1 MNVERMLRT
10 TSLIRNGFLRST
22 SKQLPRNNI
31 TRCLTSECMKGKHFK
46 RAPLASQLSS
56 CHQYNSANPSIGLR
70 YYASDSDYPS
80 HNKVLL
86 PALSPT
92 MEKGTIISWEKK
104 EGDKLNEGDLLAE
117 IETDKATMG
126 FETPEEGYLA
136 KILVAAG
143 SKDVPIGKLVCIIV
157 DNEEDVAAF
166 KDYKDTGGPPKP
178 AAPPTPAPSVAP
190 PVPPP
195 PPAAMVPPPPVPVA
209 APPRPAPAAPGGRV
223 FASPLA
229 RSLAAEKGID
239 LKTLGSGS
247 GIYSSI
253 TSSDLASAPAAAP
266 AAPPGVPPVPRVP
279 GAAYTDIPVSNIRA
293 VIAQRLLESKQN
305 IPHYY
310 LSVDIKM
317 DKIMSMRQELNA
329 QLASMHK
336 RSKSSEGVEAKPP
349 KLSVNDFIIK
359 AAALACKK
367 VPEANSSW
375 LGSVIREYHSVDVSV
390 AVATPRGLITPIVF
404 SAERK
409 GLADINQ
416 DVQILAEKARAGKL
430 QPHEFQGGTISIS
443 NLGMF
448 GVKNFSAIIN
458 PPQACILAVGTTE
471 KRIIPDE
478 SAESGHSVAQMLSVT
493 LSCDH
498 RVVDGAVGAQWLAAF
513 RSLLER
519 PHTMLL

>member
-1 MNVERMLRT
+1 MERMLRT
-10 TSLIRNGFLRST
+10 TSLIRSGLIRSS
-22 SKQLPRNNI
+22 SKQLSRNNV
-31 TRCLTSECMKGKHFK
+31 TRCLTSECIKGKHYN
-46 RAPLASQLSS
+46 RTSLTSHLVGSHRYTSPSLSISQ
-56 CHQYNSANPSIGLR
+56 R
-70 YYASDSDYPS
+70 YYASDSDFPA

-136 KILVAAG
+136 KILISAG

-157 DNEEDVAAF
+157 ENEEDVAAF
-166 KDYKDTGGPPKP
+166 KDYKDTGEAAGPPKAAAAP
-178 AAPPTPAPSVAP
+178 PPPSPSAAPPMPPPPPPPPSPVVPPPTVAPPTPAATT
-190 PVPPP
+190 
-195 PPAAMVPPPPVPVA
+195 
-209 APPRPAPAAPGGRV
+209 PGGRV

-229 RSLAAEKGID
+229 RRLAAEKGLD
-239 LKTLGSGS
+239 LGAVGSGS
-247 GIYSSI
+247 GMYASV
-253 TSSDLASAPAAAP
+253 TSADLTAAPAAA
-266 AAPPGVPPVPRVP
+266 AAPPAAIPRAP

-310 LSVDIKM
+310 LSVDINM
-317 DKIMSMRQELNA
+317 DKVMALRKEFND
-329 QLASMHK
+329 QLASK
-336 RSKSSEGVEAKPP
+336 KPAKTPEGVEIKPQ

-359 AAALACKK
+359 AAASACKK

-375 LGSVIREYHSVDVSV
+375 MGTVIREYHTVDVSV

-404 SAERK
+404 NAERK
-409 GLADINQ
+409 GLADINH

-458 PPQACILAVGTTE
+458 PPQACILAVGSTE

-478 SAESGHSVAQMLSVT
+478 NSEDGHSVANMLSVT

-513 RSLLER
+513 RSFLER